1 MLVWQSDRRM
11 DDRRRGALLIL
22 AAAALWGTTGT
33 AQALG
38 PETSDPLGVGLVRL
52 LVAAPALVLLAVVLD
67 REAVRTG
74 WRAMPVGATVVAAA
88 AMAAY
93 QPAFFTAVDRTG
105 VAMGTVVA
113 IGSAPIIT
121 GVLAWFADGVRP
133 LRVWWVATPLAV
145 AGVALLAVTGAGGGV
160 GVDPVGVLLA
170 VGAGASYA
178 AYVVASMR
186 LVRHGSAVLAMAVVF
201 VLAAVF
207 LLPMLWFVDL
217 GWLWSA
223 SGFGVAIHLG
233 VVATAIAYA
242 LFATGL
248 RSTPAATAAT
258 LTLGE
263 PLTATLLG
271 VVVLGERPEV
281 TAWVGAGL
289 IALGLFLTVTRRLPV
304 SQAA

>member
-1 MLVWQSDRRM
+1 M
-11 DDRRRGALLIL
+11 LIL

-38 PETSDPLGVGLVRL
+38 PATSDPLGVGLVRL
-52 LVAAPALVLLAVVLD
+52 LVAAPALVLLAVVVD
-67 REAVRTG
+67 RDAVRSG
-74 WRAMPVGATVVAAA
+74 WRAMPVAATVCAAA

-121 GVLAWFADGVRP
+121 GVLAWFADGIRP
-133 LRVWWVATPLAV
+133 QRVWWVATPLAV
-145 AGVALLAVTGAGGGV
+145 MGVALLAATGSGGGI
-160 GVDPVGVLLA
+160 GVDPAGVLLA

-178 AYVVASMR
+178 VYVVASMR

-207 LLPMLWFVDL
+207 LLPLMWFVDL
-217 GWLWSA
+217 GWIRSA
-223 SGFGVAIHLG
+223 SGIGVAIHLG
-233 VVATAIAYA
+233 VVATAVAYA

-248 RSTPAATAAT
+248 RTTPAATAAT

-271 VVVLGERPEV
+271 VVVLGERPGL
-281 TAWVGAGL
+281 TAWIGAAL
-289 IALGLFLTVTRRLPV
+289 IALGLFLTVARRTPSHAV
-304 SQAA
+304 